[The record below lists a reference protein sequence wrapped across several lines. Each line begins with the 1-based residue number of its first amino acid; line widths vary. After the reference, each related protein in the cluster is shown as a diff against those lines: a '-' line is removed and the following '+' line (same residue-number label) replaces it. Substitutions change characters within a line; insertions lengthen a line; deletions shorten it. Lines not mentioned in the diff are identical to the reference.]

1 LNKEEAMPDKPTPVN
16 PQDLWQSQPE
26 EEMNVTLATIRS
38 KALKFQTKIRRR
50 NIREYV
56 GLAIGTVLYGAFVWF
71 LPGLLTKVGAVLT
84 LAGMC
89 FSVYRIYRDGSSQE
103 VPVDSSA
110 RDCLEFHRRQL
121 VRQRDMLR
129 RVGPRQ
135 IGPVMPGFV
144 LFYAGVWDSS
154 VRDTKSAIV
163 MAITGILAA
172 SVFGFV
178 YWCNV
183 RAANKMQ
190 QELDALG
197 E

>member
-1 LNKEEAMPDKPTPVN
+1 MPNKPTPVN

-26 EEMNVTLATIRS
+26 EETNMTLATIRS

-56 GLAIGTVLYGAFVWF
+56 GLVIGTVMYGAFVWL

-84 LAGMC
+84 LAGMY
-89 FSVYRIYRDGSSQE
+89 FSVYQIYRDGSSQE

-121 VRQRDMLR
+121 VRQRDMLT
-129 RVGPRQ
+129 RVGPRH
-135 IGPVMPGFV
+135 IGPVMPGFL
-144 LFYAGVWDSS
+144 LFYAGVWASS
-154 VRDTKSAIV
+154 VSNAKTAVV
-163 MAITGILAA
+163 MVITGILAA
-172 SVFGFV
+172 SVFGFI
-178 YWCNV
+178 YWLNV
-183 RAANKMQ
+183 RAAKRMQ